1 MFHFLISEW
10 ELDKLKEEF
19 LHHQM
24 KMDEYNSLHEDIK
37 DGNSEAQ
44 A

>member
-19 LHHQM
+19 LHNQM
-24 KMDEYNSLHEDIK
+24 KVDEYNSLHEDINY
-37 DGNSEAQ
+37 GNLETYM
-44 A
+44 